1 VEEDE
6 LGALVRRAGTGDRE
20 AAGEI
25 ARRYEGVLRA
35 KIRRRLGRRLRA
47 RVETDDI
54 FQSTIAASL
63 LDLEGFEY
71 RGEPEFLGWLTT
83 VAERRIRSAGR
94 FHGAARRDVERERNL
109 SQAGDLAAARTS
121 PTQGAVRSELTEGL
135 RRAIARLPQPDRQVV
150 ELRSFKGMGFQEI
163 AEAAGLPDRNAAR
176 WVFQRALKKMEDDLE
191 SEAKR

>member
-1 VEEDE
+1 VGEGE
-6 LGALVRRAGTGDRE
+6 LGALVRRAGAGDRE

-25 ARRYEGVLRA
+25 ARRYEGLLRA
-35 KIRRRLGRRLRA
+35 RIRRRLGRRLRA

-71 RGEPEFLGWLTT
+71 RGEQEFLGWLTT

-94 FHGAARRDVERERNL
+94 FHGAARRDIERERNV
-109 SQAGDLAAARTS
+109 SEAGEVAADRTS
-121 PTQGAVRSELTEGL
+121 PTQGAVRSELAEGL
-135 RRAIARLPQPDRQVV
+135 RQAIARLPQPDRRVM
-150 ELRSFKGMGFQEI
+150 EMRSFRGLGFQEI
-163 AEAAGLPDRNAAR
+163 AEATGLSDRNSAR

>member
-1 VEEDE
+1 MEEDE
-6 LGALVRRAGTGDRE
+6 LGALVRRAGAGDSE

-63 LDLEGFEY
+63 LDLERFEY
-71 RGEPEFLGWLTT
+71 RGEQEFLGWLTT

-94 FHGAARRDVERERNL
+94 FHGAARRDIERERKI
-109 SQAGDLAAARTS
+109 SEAGAVVGGRTS
-121 PTQGAVRSELTEGL
+121 PTQGAVRSELAEGL
-135 RRAIARLPQPDRQVV
+135 RQAIARLPQPDRQVV
-150 ELRSFKGMGFQEI
+150 ELRSFRGLGFQEI

>member
-1 VEEDE
+1 MGEGE
-6 LGALVRRAGTGDRE
+6 LGALVRRAGAGDRE

-25 ARRYEGVLRA
+25 ARRYEGLLRA
-35 KIRRRLGRRLRA
+35 RIRRRLGRRLRA

-71 RGEPEFLGWLTT
+71 RGEQEFLGWLTT

-94 FHGAARRDVERERNL
+94 FHGAARRDIERERNV
-109 SQAGDLAAARTS
+109 SEAGEVAADRTS
-121 PTQGAVRSELTEGL
+121 PTQGAVRSELAEGL
-135 RRAIARLPQPDRQVV
+135 RQAIARLPQPDRRVM
-150 ELRSFKGMGFQEI
+150 EMRSFRGLGFQEI
-163 AEAAGLPDRNAAR
+163 AEATGLSDRNSAR